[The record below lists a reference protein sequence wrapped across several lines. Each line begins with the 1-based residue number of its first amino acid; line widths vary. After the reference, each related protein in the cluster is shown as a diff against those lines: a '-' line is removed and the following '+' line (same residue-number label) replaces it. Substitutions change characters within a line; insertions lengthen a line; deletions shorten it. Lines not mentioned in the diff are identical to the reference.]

1 MNIGFDGKRV
11 IQNFTGLGNYGR
23 YLLNTLARFYPQHQY
38 SVFTSKPLEGFNEL
52 KNYPSVHFKH
62 PQKQVSSSLWR
73 SFGIV
78 NDLKKATIDLYHG
91 LSNELPFGLKKAG
104 IPSVVTIH
112 DLIFL
117 RYPDYYPF
125 FDRKIYE
132 YKFRYAA
139 EHANKIIAI
148 SEQTKT
154 DLMNYFQISESRIEV
169 IYQNCD
175 PSFLL
180 KADESEKLRIR
191 TAYHLPQK
199 YLLNVGTI
207 ETRKNALLIVKALKE
222 LDSEIKL
229 VILGRETPY
238 THLIKNYLKV
248 NNMESRVLF
257 LKNVPFT
264 DLPVIYQMAEI
275 FIYPSEFEGFGIPII
290 EALSSG
296 RPVIAAKGSCLEEA
310 GGPGSVYVDPDDSI
324 ELASQINSIFYDDE
338 LKSSMIS
345 SGFNHLK
352 QFSDEKIAEKLI
364 NLYKNLI

>member
-23 YLLNTLARFYPQHQY
+23 YLLKTLARFYPQHQY
-38 SVFTSKPLEGFNEL
+38 SVFTAKSPVGFNEL
-52 KNYPSVHFKH
+52 KNYPSVHFQY
-62 PQKQVSSSLWR
+62 PEKQFSSTLWR

-78 NDLKKATIDLYHG
+78 NDLKKVKPDLYHG

-139 EHANKIIAI
+139 EHADKVIAI
-148 SEQTKT
+148 SGQTKT
-154 DLMNYFQISESRIEV
+154 DIMNFFQISESRIEV

-175 PSFLL
+175 SSFLL
-180 KADESEKLRIR
+180 KATDIEKQRVR
-191 TAYHLPQK
+191 DTYGLPQK

-222 LDSEIKL
+222 LNPEIKL

-238 THLIKNYLKV
+238 AHSIKNYLKA
-248 NNMESRVLF
+248 NDMESRVLF
-257 LKNVPFT
+257 LKNIPFT

-275 FIYPSEFEGFGIPII
+275 FIYPSEFEGFGIPVV

-296 RPVIAAKGSCLEEA
+296 IPVIAAKGSCLEEA
-310 GGPGSVYVDPDDSI
+310 GGPAGVYVNPKDSI
-324 ELASQINSIFYDDE
+324 ELAGQINSIFYNDD
-338 LKSSMIS
+338 LKNSMVS
-345 SGFNHLK
+345 SGYDHLK

-364 NLYKNLI
+364 NLYKTLI